1 MANVSIKFNGK
12 EFLLSCED
20 GQEEHLEELLI
31 QINKKFNNLKNDLGN
46 LGENKLLLITA
57 VKVMDEYYE
66 TKKKVEEK
74 KEELKNLSNKFKE
87 LKSLIY
93 EYRDN
98 KEQEILQ
105 LNNDHNKLKD
115 EIEINQKNYEKLI
128 DEAADEISNFV
139 EKANL
144 ENLSQYIPVNKSEIR
159 KKILKIRKQKSAKS
173 LNINFDHLLKILKKN
188 INIGKVIGG
197 YYPYNHEID
206 AIEILKNLEKQNYKI
221 SLPKIKKNSQMDFFC
236 WSSQDPLQINEY
248 GIPEPTSD
256 KMLAPNILLVPLVA
270 FDKNY
275 NRIGYGGGFYDRYI
289 KRIKKIKKIITIGL
303 AYSFQRIDQIP
314 VDKYDV
320 KLDFIVTNKKIR

>member
-93 EYRDN
+93 EYKDN

-144 ENLSQYIPVNKSEIR
+144 ANLS
-159 KKILKIRKQKSAKS
+159 
-173 LNINFDHLLKILKKN
+173 
-188 INIGKVIGG
+188 
-197 YYPYNHEID
+197 
-206 AIEILKNLEKQNYKI
+206 
-221 SLPKIKKNSQMDFFC
+221 
-236 WSSQDPLQINEY
+236 
-248 GIPEPTSD
+248 
-256 KMLAPNILLVPLVA
+256 
-270 FDKNY
+270 
-275 NRIGYGGGFYDRYI
+275 
-289 KRIKKIKKIITIGL
+289 
-303 AYSFQRIDQIP
+303 
-314 VDKYDV
+314 
-320 KLDFIVTNKKIR
+320 